1 MSDNIFIQAP
11 PVLKTARLTLRPISL
26 NDLEAMF
33 NYTSSENVARYV
45 TWDPH
50 KSLDETKVFVELVL
64 NGYKQGNHLL
74 WGIEYE
80 QKLIGTIDFVSV
92 NDQHK
97 CAEIGYVLSEEYW
110 NQGIT
115 TEAVKKLI
123 DYGFNELKMVRIQ
136 ARCFKDNIGSQKVM
150 EKSGMLFEGILRK
163 SMFVKGCHRDV
174 KMYAITDGDYVKS

>member
-1 MSDNIFIQAP
+1 MSENIFIQAP

-33 NYTSSENVARYV
+33 NYTSSENVARFV
-45 TWDPH
+45 TWSPH

-64 NGYKQGNHLL
+64 NGYEQGNHLL

-80 QKLIGTIDFVSV
+80 QKFIGTIDFVSV

-123 DYGFNELKMVRIQ
+123 DYGFNELKMIRIQ
-136 ARCFKDNIGSQKVM
+136 ARCFEDNIASQKVM

-163 SMFVKGCHRDV
+163 SMFVKGLHQNI
-174 KMYAITDGDYVKS
+174 KMYAITDDDYINS

>member
-1 MSDNIFIQAP
+1 MSDKIFKQAP

-33 NYTSSENVARYV
+33 HYTSSKNVARYV

-50 KSLDETKVFVELVL
+50 KSLEETKMFVELVL
-64 NGYKQGNHLL
+64 NGYTQGNHLL

-80 QKLIGTIDFVSV
+80 QKLIGTIDFVSF
-92 NDQHK
+92 NDQQK
-97 CAEIGYVLSEEYW
+97 CAEIGYVLSEDYW

-123 DYGFNELKMVRIQ
+123 DYGFNELKIVRIQ
-136 ARCFKDNIGSQKVM
+136 ARCFEDNIGSQKVM
-150 EKSGMLFEGILRK
+150 EKSGMLFEGTLRK
-163 SMFVKGCHRDV
+163 SMFVKGYHRNV
-174 KMYAITDGDYVKS
+174 KLYAITDDDYVKS